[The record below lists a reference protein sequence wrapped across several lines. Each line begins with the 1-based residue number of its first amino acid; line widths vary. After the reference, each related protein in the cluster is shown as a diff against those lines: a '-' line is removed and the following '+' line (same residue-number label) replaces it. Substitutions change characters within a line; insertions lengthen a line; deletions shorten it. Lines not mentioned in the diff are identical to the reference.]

1 MNVVEKFLEKFNQC
15 IILLSGFEQ
24 LQLPEYAKNLA
35 ENFNF
40 HLVKFDY
47 PDYIS
52 LNNEVTQYAKT
63 GVIAYG
69 ITFEKDKLNFKTNY
83 HISLSGP
90 KSLINDDEKYN
101 FYTEHT
107 KVNFINKFKNLKSI
121 EYTDDVYDDI
131 FNLCIDMIMRKV
143 YGDRYEDAQ
152 KQYAEIN
159 SKEEPKNIEKEDEDT
174 DPEDTD
180 DIPKIKSEQSGGKKK
195 NKRIIG
201 TRLIM
206 SRIKLK
212 N

>member
-52 LNNEVTQYAKT
+52 LNNEVAQYAKT

-83 HISLSGP
+83 HISLSGS
-90 KSLINDDEKYN
+90 KALINDDQKYS

-107 KVNFINKFKNLKSI
+107 KDNFINKFKNLKSI
-121 EYTDDVYDDI
+121 EYSSEVYDDI
-131 FNLCIDMIMRKV
+131 FNLCIDMIMRKI
-143 YGDRYEDAQ
+143 YGDRYEEAQ
-152 KQYAEIN
+152 KKYAEIN
-159 SKEEPKNIEKEDEDT
+159 SKEEPKSKDMEDE
-174 DPEDTD
+174 PEDTD
-180 DIPKIKSEQSGGKKK
+180 EIPKVSSEQSGGKKK
-195 NKRIIG
+195 KRIIG
-201 TRLIM
+201 TRLLM